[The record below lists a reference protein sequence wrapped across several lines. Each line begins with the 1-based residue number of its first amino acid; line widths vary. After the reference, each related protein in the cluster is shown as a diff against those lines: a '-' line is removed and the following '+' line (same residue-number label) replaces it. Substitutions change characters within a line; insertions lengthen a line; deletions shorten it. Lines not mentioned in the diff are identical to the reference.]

1 MINRSMNIKNCHWDL
16 VVWTAVY
23 CSNLLYQKHTNYF
36 ENISFRARNMDNAQK
51 SQIDIIYYFYVP
63 KDLISDYFC

>member
-1 MINRSMNIKNCHWDL
+1 MINRSMNIKNC
-16 VVWTAVY
+16 Y

-63 KDLISDYFC
+63 KDLMPITFDKMS